1 MLIVCTQDEVV
12 RNWAQNPLS
21 GSNDWGAVIALPAG
35 PQQNASQAFLNALR
49 ALDRNEPLCLSAH
62 GNDTEIGDSGHG
74 PNDWGWDTEDIA
86 ELLRLSVPNHYSGPV
101 LCSVCSETVA
111 NFSAGLVVALER
123 ARALNGVWIYGY
135 NRPVPS
141 NAHFPAPN
149 ELDRKVDLQGTQVNY
164 EDDLLAK
171 GA

>member
-1 MLIVCTQDEVV
+1 MLIVCTQDPVV

-35 PQQNASQAFLNALR
+35 PQQNATQAFLNALGR
-49 ALDRNEPLCLSAH
+49 LGRNEPLCLSAH
-62 GNDTEIGDSGHG
+62 GNDLEIGDEGDQ
-74 PNDWGWDTEDIA
+74 PNDWGWNAHDVA
-86 ELLRLSVPNHYSGPV
+86 ELLRLSVPNHYRGPI

-111 NFSAGLVVALER
+111 NFSAGLAVALET

-135 NRPVPS
+135 NRPVDS

-149 ELDRKVDLQGTQVNY
+149 ELARKVDLQGTQVNY